1 MKELYIASKNKHK
14 IEEMKERLSSL
25 GLEIKSLLDLDQ
37 EFEIIE
43 DKDTFEGNALKKAKT
58 LYAYLQKPVLADDSG
73 LMVDALKGA
82 PGVYSARYS
91 GQEATDEENNALL
104 LKNMEG
110 VLDRTARFVTV
121 MVVLGLEEEAIVTQ
135 GTLEG
140 EIALSPKEGHGF
152 GYDPIFIVKEDGRYL
167 SEYLMEEKNQISHR
181 GKALNKLIKHFK

>member
-14 IEEMKERLSSL
+14 IEEMKERLSPL

-37 EFEIIE
+37 EFKIIE

-91 GQEATDEENNALL
+91 GQGATDEE
-104 LKNMEG
+104 
-110 VLDRTARFVTV
+110 
-121 MVVLGLEEEAIVTQ
+121 
-135 GTLEG
+135 
-140 EIALSPKEGHGF
+140 KESTGF
-152 GYDPIFIVKEDGRYL
+152 SLFSRL
-167 SEYLMEEKNQISHR
+167 Q
-181 GKALNKLIKHFK
+181 